1 MLNYF
6 NTVMGKTDS
15 ANSTYS
21 SASSIL
27 SLFNTTNAPIARQ
40 TSILQHQQQ
49 LSNLNMD
56 VDILN
61 FILRTVMGESGT
73 VAGSSLPLTAANMA
87 LNPADYADFYI
98 VAYLLK
104 TLKIKQLF
112 MANLTLHKRKL
123 KSIGNKA
130 NERSNKTASQ
140 RDDESQTLVKL
151 KDMDSADL
159 SDVGDQVVNNEA
171 SSSSSSVIYMRT
183 EIQYPLLIDY
193 DELTLFSSK
202 K

>member
-1 MLNYF
+1 
-6 NTVMGKTDS
+6 
-15 ANSTYS
+15 
-21 SASSIL
+21 
-27 SLFNTTNAPIARQ
+27 
-40 TSILQHQQQ
+40 
-49 LSNLNMD
+49 
-56 VDILN
+56 
-61 FILRTVMGESGT
+61 MGESGT